1 MRIILNYL
9 SNHYGTMDFKPN
21 WVIWAHLGSTDAST
35 SRATPGGVDTVR
47 TPGTADCGVSEGVI
61 GRVVSHG
68 KHEPAVPCGDL
79 AEQFALNPFEVN
91 DGKRAARF
99 RGGENVPRASG
110 NCDLYGLTTGLPS
123 W

>member
-1 MRIILNYL
+1 M
-9 SNHYGTMDFKPN
+9 
-21 WVIWAHLGSTDAST
+21 
-35 SRATPGGVDTVR
+35 R

-68 KHEPAVPCGDL
+68 KHEPAVLCGDL

-110 NCDLYGLTTGLPS
+110 NCDLYGLDHGLAELVEIAKRGPVETGTFGGVVCLPARIAGARS
-123 W
+123 SDSQPR